1 MNNFKKLNTIIAVL
15 DIENIDTDQI
25 IGSDHLKI
33 TNKIGLGE
41 HLFSDWRYLAN
52 GKDNLDFVLNKSATK
67 NARVLVAG
75 DNFGCG
81 SSREHAPWA
90 LLDFG
95 IEVVI
100 SSSIADIF
108 SNNSIKNGLLPI
120 QVSKE
125 EHQFLLSKNAKPIEI
140 NLTDQRII
148 CDGKE
153 MTFLIEPFAKHCL
166 LNGIDQLDFLVSHLP
181 KIQSYEKEK
190 NMQELAHEI

>member
-1 MNNFKKLNTIIAVL
+1 MKKFKKLNTNIAVI

-33 TNKIGLGE
+33 TNKSGLGK
-41 HLFSDWRYLAN
+41 HLFSGWRFDSEGN
-52 GKDNLDFVLNKSATK
+52 VKSEFILNKETAK
-67 NARVLVAG
+67 DAKVLIAG

-108 SNNSIKNGLLPI
+108 SNNAIKNGLLPL
-120 QVSKE
+120 QVSE
-125 EHQFLLSKNAKPIEI
+125 QQHQFLLSMNGQSIEI
-140 NLTDQRII
+140 NLADQQII
-148 CDGKE
+148 CENKTIKFD
-153 MTFLIEPFAKHCL
+153 IEPFAKHCL
-166 LNGIDQLDFLVSHLP
+166 LNGVDQLDFLISHLSDID
-181 KIQSYEKEK
+181 KYEK
-190 NMQELAHEI
+190 NRRDAA